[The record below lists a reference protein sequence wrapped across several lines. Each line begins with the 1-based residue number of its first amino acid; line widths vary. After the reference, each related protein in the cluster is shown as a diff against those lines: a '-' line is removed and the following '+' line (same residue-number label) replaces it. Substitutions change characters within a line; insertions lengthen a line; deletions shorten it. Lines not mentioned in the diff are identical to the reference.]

1 MCFLLLRFYLFL
13 RFRRSD
19 FGEYTLGSVCVTA
32 PEIVVILELLKTRF
46 YVIFDESQMQRQ
58 VFSDGI
64 SVVIVDLDYSNELMT
79 NALFHSY
86 DASLLVAPPALPID
100 SSSND
105 LNGGGGGGLVISCK
119 TRRVDALQIPLSTI
133 RDVRRRSA
141 ATTETG
147 LPCVEIDFEANASVF
162 HSFFGGGS
170 AGPQHTMT
178 RSLRL
183 VCQIHRDQ
191 RQCDIVFGAILGAW
205 RLTQGT
211 SIGSQPDLLQKKV
224 PQQQRSSPLGQ
235 QSRLAATVASFLGA
249 KIPSTDLSR
258 WDRVATED
266 QRLATRHS
274 VGTSHQQLLPGT
286 SPSRRQV
293 DLVHQT
299 DVETDRMLDNCAELE
314 SQLRL
319 IQQRR
324 MQRQQLLVSLD
335 CRTSVV
341 EMDEA
346 AASPSSSSSHSIRYF
361 QQQTMQQQQQRTA
374 ATKIHMYDPSAIA
387 EGFAAVC
394 PHCGIYSGAE
404 HKDSCPQRTVQC
416 MRCLSNMKLR
426 EFPMHASLCVK
437 QAAATNAHHFTL
449 SPDAY
454 LNGTAVPQSA
464 KSQVPDVA
472 AAAPST
478 PAPATAVVAAAPT
491 ASSSP
496 APSIS
501 KTPLLERNISFAE
514 IPRVQS
520 IIVKKEEK
528 VETPVI
534 RAKSLRF
541 VGDDAAGSSSSDRR
555 AAASANALQRRRPTT
570 FADDEPTPAVTTIQC
585 QWCKKYAP
593 PDHPRKCAER
603 RVLCTL
609 CREEVFLRD
618 KKEHRVVCAG
628 APTRYASDLSPE
640 ATTRQRSFSNSREE
654 ELDDEEAAYE
664 RRIKKLEA
672 YRQRLDVLRRANAE
686 NGTPSRGLRAK

>member
-1 MCFLLLRFYLFL
+1 
-13 RFRRSD
+13 
-19 FGEYTLGSVCVTA
+19 
-32 PEIVVILELLKTRF
+32 
-46 YVIFDESQMQRQ
+46 MQRQ

-64 SVVIVDLDYSNELMT
+64 SVVVVDLDYSNALMT

-86 DASLLVAPPALPID
+86 DASLLVAPPTLSQSL
-100 SSSND
+100 SSSD
-105 LNGGGGGGLVISCK
+105 DNGGGGGLTVSCK

-147 LPCVEIDFEANASVF
+147 LPCVEVDFEANASVF
-162 HSFFGGGS
+162 HSFFGAGGS
-170 AGPQHTMT
+170 SAHQHTT
-178 RSLRL
+178 VRSLRL

-211 SIGSQPDLLQKKV
+211 STRNAVMEPAAPTRQYQQYHRVNVPGGQP
-224 PQQQRSSPLGQ
+224 
-235 QSRLAATVASFLGA
+235 SRLAATVASFMGA
-249 KIPSTDLSR
+249 KVPATDLSR
-258 WDRVATED
+258 WDRIATEENRTA
-266 QRLATRHS
+266 QSA
-274 VGTSHQQLLPGT
+274 
-286 SPSRRQV
+286 SPSGQQRHHMQPRTEITQSSSARQQV

-299 DVETDRMLDNCAELE
+299 DQETDRMLNNCAELE

-335 CRTSVV
+335 CRTLS
-341 EMDEA
+341 MDDD
-346 AASPSSSSSHSIRYF
+346 AASPQTPMSSSNSLRYF
-361 QQQTMQQQQQRTA
+361 QQQSLQQHQQRAA
-374 ATKIHMYDPSAIA
+374 ATKIHVYDPSAVA

-437 QAAATNAHHFTL
+437 QAAATDSNQLTL

-454 LNGTAVPQSA
+454 LNGTSVPPGA
-464 KSQVPDVA
+464 KALVPA
-472 AAAPST
+472 ASP
-478 PAPATAVVAAAPT
+478 PVAAAPQQ
-491 ASSSP
+491 AAAASP

-520 IIVKKEEK
+520 IIIKKEER
-528 VETPVI
+528 VETPVA

-541 VGDDAAGSSSSDRR
+541 VGDDHAGSSSSDRR
-555 AAASANALQRRRPTT
+555 AAASANALQRRRPTA
-570 FADDEPTPAVTTIQC
+570 FADDEPAPAVTTIQC

-640 ATTRQRSFSNSREE
+640 ATRRSQSNSRDE
-654 ELDDEEAAYE
+654 ELDEEEVAYE
-664 RRIKKLEA
+664 RRIKKLES

-686 NGTPSRGLRAK
+686 NGTPSRGLRSK